1 MLVEAVGAKWH
12 FFSGIVDPGSGVS
25 RHFSFFDPKY
35 PYCCYQRPQT
45 IVNTGKDQVGAD
57 FSAPTC
63 FTRFAEFQSLDI
75 KGIK

>member
-1 MLVEAVGAKWH
+1 MA
-12 FFSGIVDPGSGVS
+12 FFSQESSIRAPGYHVI
-25 RHFSFFDPKY
+25 FPFFDPKY

-57 FSAPTC
+57 FSASTC
-63 FTRFAEFQSLDI
+63 LTRFAEFQSLDI